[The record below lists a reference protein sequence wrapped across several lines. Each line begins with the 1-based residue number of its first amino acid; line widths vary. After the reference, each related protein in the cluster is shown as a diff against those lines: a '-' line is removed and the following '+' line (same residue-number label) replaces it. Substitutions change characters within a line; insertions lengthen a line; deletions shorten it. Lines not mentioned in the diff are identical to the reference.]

1 MKRTDIKSHCP
12 VNFALESFGDPWS
25 LLIVR
30 DIVFWGKHTYG
41 EFLASK
47 EGISTNI
54 LAARLAH
61 LEQRDIIEKTRCEED
76 KRKDLYVLTEKGLE
90 LIPMLLEMSRWSS
103 ESDPLS
109 EAPKALVEKICADR
123 SGMFKMIQ
131 DAVRQG
137 RSLFNGVDSIAVQ
150 LGVIHG

>member
-1 MKRTDIKSHCP
+1 MKRTDMKSHCP

-54 LAARLAH
+54 LASRLAH
-61 LEQRDIIEKTRCEED
+61 LEQRGIIQKQAHPTDR
-76 KRKDLYVLTEKGLE
+76 RKEIYVLTEKGLD
-90 LIPMLLEMSRWSS
+90 LIPMLLEMSGWSS
-103 ESDPLS
+103 HCDPES
-109 EAPKALVEKICADR
+109 EAPRKLVEKIYADR
-123 SGMFKMIQ
+123 DGMFGLIRNVVQ
-131 DAVRQG
+131 NG
-137 RSLFNGVDSIAVQ
+137 GSLFAGANSVAAKMHI
-150 LGVIHG
+150 IHA

>member
-54 LAARLAH
+54 LATRLAH
-61 LEQRDIIEKTRCEED
+61 LEQRGIIEKTCCDAD
-76 KRKDLYVLTEKGLE
+76 KRKDLYVLTEKGVE
-90 LIPMLLEMSRWSS
+90 LIPLLLEMSRWSS
-103 ESDPLS
+103 ETDPLS
-109 EAPKALVEKICADR
+109 EAPRALVEKICADR
-123 SGMFKMIQ
+123 TGMFQMIQ
-131 DAVRQG
+131 DSIRQG
-137 RSLFNGVDSIAVQ
+137 KSLFKGPESVAAK

>member
-1 MKRTDIKSHCP
+1 MKRTDVKSHCP

-54 LAARLAH
+54 LAARLAR
-61 LEQRDIIEKTRCEED
+61 LEEKGIIEKQPHSSD
-76 KRKDLYVLTEKGLE
+76 KRKEMYTLTEKGLD
-90 LIPMLLEMSRWSS
+90 LIPMLLEMSGWSCRCDPES
-103 ESDPLS
+103 EVL
-109 EAPKALVEKICADR
+109 KAFVEKVYSDR
-123 SGMFKMIQ
+123 ENMLQLI
-131 DAVRQG
+131 RETIG
-137 RSLFNGVDSIAVQ
+137 RGGSLFSGTNSVAVV
-150 LGVIHG
+150 LGVVRY

>member
-41 EFLASK
+41 EFLGSK

-54 LAARLAH
+54 LASRLAH
-61 LEQRDIIEKTRCEED
+61 LEQRGIIEKCRCEDD
-76 KRKDLYVLTEKGLE
+76 KRKDNYFLTEKGLE

-103 ESDPLS
+103 ETDPLS
-109 EAPKALVEKICADR
+109 EAPRELVEKICKDR
-123 SGMFKMIQ
+123 TTMFSMIQ
-131 DAVRQG
+131 DAVRHG
-137 RSLFNGVDSIAVQ
+137 NSLFSGPESVAARI
-150 LGVIHG
+150 GVIHG